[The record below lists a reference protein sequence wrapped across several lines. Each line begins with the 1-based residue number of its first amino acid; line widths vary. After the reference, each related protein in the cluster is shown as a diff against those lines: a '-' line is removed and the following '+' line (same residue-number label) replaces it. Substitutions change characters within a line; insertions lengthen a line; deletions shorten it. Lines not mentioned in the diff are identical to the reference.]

1 MMDVFTASSFLTA
14 LSRALRI
21 IGLTIGDV
29 AVILTKLI
37 AAKLPRMPTRLA
49 RVSDRCSRLLPGLIY
64 DRIETEHASDDV
76 LEAKSHV

>member
-1 MMDVFTASSFLTA
+1 MDVFTASSFLTA

-49 RVSDRCSRLLPGLIY
+49 HVTDEVDYRL
-64 DRIETEHASDDV
+64 A
-76 LEAKSHV
+76 